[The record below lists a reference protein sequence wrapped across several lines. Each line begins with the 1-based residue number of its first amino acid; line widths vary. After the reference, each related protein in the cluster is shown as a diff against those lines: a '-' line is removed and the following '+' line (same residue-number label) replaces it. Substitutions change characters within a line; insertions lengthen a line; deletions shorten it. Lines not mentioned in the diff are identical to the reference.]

1 MYVFSLDAM
10 MCIGS
15 STYVPG
21 PAAPL
26 SLFSRE
32 AIKSIQD
39 VKEVKRAID
48 LKQCTRVSKGEYQ
61 LEVEG

>member
-15 STYVPG
+15 STYVP
-21 PAAPL
+21 L
-26 SLFSRE
+26 SLFSGE

-48 LKQCTRVSKGEYQ
+48 LKRCTRVSKGEHQ